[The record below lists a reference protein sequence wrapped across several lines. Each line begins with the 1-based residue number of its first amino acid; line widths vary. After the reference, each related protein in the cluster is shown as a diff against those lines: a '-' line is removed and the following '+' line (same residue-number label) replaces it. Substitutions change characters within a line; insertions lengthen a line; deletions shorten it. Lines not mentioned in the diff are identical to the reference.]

1 MPTRARRSK
10 LPVIPHREGITLPPG
25 RSAGG
30 GLDQRGGYRIAAVT
44 VAYGPQRLSGRAG
57 HRVQAIP
64 AHTLAGEITVTAC
77 SLVPSPLGR
86 DAAGAIDQAVPL
98 QCSSSARNG
107 AQQFGCPCRA
117 KPATQALPAP
127 ATATPSSWLKSD
139 CFTSELATAVSP
151 AWASEM
157 VAANDRAVAASA
169 AVPRNFFMPA
179 TTGVPARRFT
189 RHRCGTDL
197 PMACSR
203 PRPMGWPG
211 LSAPAPKD
219 QAPVSRPCTCPTD
232 HPDLR

>member
-1 MPTRARRSK
+1 MVVSISVAVT
-10 LPVIPHREGITLPPG
+10 GI
-25 RSAGG
+25 
-30 GLDQRGGYRIAAVT
+30 DAVT

-57 HRVQAIP
+57 HRVQEIP
-64 AHTLAGEITVTAC
+64 AHTLAGETTVTAC

-98 QCSSSARNG
+98 QRSSSAWNG
-107 AQQFGCPCRA
+107 AQQFGCACRA
-117 KPATQALPAP
+117 KPAAQALPAP

-139 CFTSELATAVSP
+139 CFTSGLATAVSP

-157 VAANDRAVAASA
+157 AAASDRAVAASA

-219 QAPVSRPCTCPTD
+219 RAPVSRPCTCPTD